1 VFDRLARGRRSVR
14 AGNGIIEQVGG
25 GTVTVIATR
34 QRLDAELVRRELA
47 GSRER
52 ARELIAEKR
61 VQVNGSFADNAARL
75 VERGDSIELVAD
87 GPRFVSRGGLKIE
100 KALDEFGVEVTGRR
114 VLDVGAST
122 GGFTDCL
129 LQRGAAAVLAVDV
142 GYGQLHESLRAD
154 PRVTNMERTNIR
166 SLSPEEAAPLFS
178 LIVGDLSFIS
188 MGAVL
193 DQLVRFAADGA
204 DMVLLIK
211 PQFEARREEADKG
224 RGVIRDP
231 VIWQRVLEDVA
242 ASAAAVGAHL
252 QSATPS
258 PVRGADGNVEFLF
271 HLVVGSEP
279 GAVDLVGL
287 VAQVESRP

>member
-1 VFDRLARGRRSVR
+1 MAL
-14 AGNGIIEQVGG
+14 
-25 GTVTVIATR
+25 IATR

-47 GSRER
+47 GSRDR

-61 VQVNGSFADNAARL
+61 VHVNGSFADNAARL

-87 GPRFVSRGGLKIE
+87 GPRFVSRGGLKLE
-100 KALDEFGVEVTGRR
+100 KALDEFGVDVTGRR
-114 VLDVGAST
+114 ALDVGAST
-122 GGFTDCL
+122 GGFSDCL
-129 LQRGAAAVLAVDV
+129 LQRGAVAVLAVDV

-166 SLSPEEAAPLFS
+166 NLSPAEAAPLFS

-231 VIWQRVLEDVA
+231 VVWQRVLEDVA
-242 ASAAAVGAHL
+242 ASAAAAGAHL

-279 GAVDLVGL
+279 VAVDLAGL
-287 VAQVESRP
+287 VAQVESRT